1 MRLWRKVIVGIL
13 IGVVLA
19 LSISWLMLD
28 RIVQTSIEYGASSAL
43 GVEAHIDRLKLDLFD
58 GHLQIDGMTI
68 DNPKGFN
75 SPFLVKANQF
85 DLKIKPS
92 SLMSSTIELQKFEL
106 KNIEINLEQNFINN
120 NVVSIKN
127 NLAQTEVDRKDRGDR
142 GEKKLKADHVSIGS
156 ISANVYFAPLGGV
169 VKPQVFQLSGI
180 ELNGITDRNSGGI
193 VMGELVSKITSAIFA
208 VAVKQLAPVSP

>member
-1 MRLWRKVIVGIL
+1 
-13 IGVVLA
+13 
-19 LSISWLMLD
+19 MLD
-28 RIVQTSIEYGASSAL
+28 RIVQTSIENGASSAL

-92 SLMSSTIELQKFEL
+92 TLMSSMIELQKFEL
-106 KNIEINLEQNFINN
+106 KNIEINIEQNFINN
-120 NVVSIKN
+120 NVVAIKN

-142 GEKKLKADHVSIGS
+142 GEKKLKADHVSIRS
-156 ISANVYFAPLGGV
+156 ISANVYLAPLGGV
-169 VKPQVFQLSGI
+169 VKPQVFQISGI
-180 ELNGITDRNSGGI
+180 ELNNLTDQNSGGV
-193 VMGELVSKITSAIFA
+193 VMGELVSKITSAVFA
-208 VAVKQLAPVSP
+208 ATVKQLAPASS

>member
-13 IGVVLA
+13 IGVVFA

-28 RIVQTSIEYGASSAL
+28 RIVQTSIENGASSAL

-75 SPFLVKANQF
+75 SPFLAKANQF
-85 DLKIKPS
+85 DLKLKPS

-120 NVVSIKN
+120 NIVAIKN

-156 ISANVYFAPLGGV
+156 ISANVYLAPLGGV
-169 VKPQVFQLSGI
+169 VKPQVFQISGI
-180 ELNGITDRNSGGI
+180 ELNGITDQNSEGI
-193 VMGELVSKITSAIFA
+193 VMGELVSKIISAIFA
-208 VAVKQLAPVSP
+208 ATVKQLAPASP